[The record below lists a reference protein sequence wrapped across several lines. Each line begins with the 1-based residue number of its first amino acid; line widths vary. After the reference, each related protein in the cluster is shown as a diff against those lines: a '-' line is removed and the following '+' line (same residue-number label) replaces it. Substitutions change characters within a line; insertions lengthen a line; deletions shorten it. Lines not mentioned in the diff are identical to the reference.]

1 MQRPFFQESQTTT
14 IQWSSMSLPKNDD
27 RPRMSRT
34 LKPVKNVRTI
44 VRSVMTAIEH
54 VAYVTF
60 VLVVCVVYFRVLFAT
75 REYGDRLRVLRGIC
89 QRAFANEK
97 GLAEN
102 PDVPFYV
109 VRNKNQQVVQRKHGF
124 QNVDIDELTAAWKG
138 ERPGNFVIRIRWAHA
153 PLSAGLGCSVRGL
166 ERGGFR

>member
-1 MQRPFFQESQTTT
+1 
-14 IQWSSMSLPKNDD
+14 
-27 RPRMSRT
+27 
-34 LKPVKNVRTI
+34 
-44 VRSVMTAIEH
+44 MTAIEH

-97 GLAEN
+97 GLEEN

-109 VRNKNQQVVQRKHGF
+109 VKDKKQKKVVARKNGF
-124 QNVDIDELTAAWKG
+124 QNVDIDELFRLVKNV
-138 ERPGNFVIRIRWAHA
+138 EPRDLSFQHA
-153 PLSAGLGCSVRGL
+153 PDMEHTTDVIALSKDENDDLMCVA
-166 ERGGFR
+166 FMDT